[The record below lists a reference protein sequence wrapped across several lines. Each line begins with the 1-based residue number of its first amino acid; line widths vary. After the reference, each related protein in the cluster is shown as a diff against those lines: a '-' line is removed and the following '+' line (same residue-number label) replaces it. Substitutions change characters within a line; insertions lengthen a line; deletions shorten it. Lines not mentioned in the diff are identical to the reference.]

1 MTNWNMPYWQTKQTK
16 DYQNKLR
23 GARSKAMGDAWEV
36 MISNACDA
44 YRKAGIADIQRLR
57 TFSCN

>member
-44 YRKAGIADIQRLR
+44 YRKA
-57 TFSCN
+57 